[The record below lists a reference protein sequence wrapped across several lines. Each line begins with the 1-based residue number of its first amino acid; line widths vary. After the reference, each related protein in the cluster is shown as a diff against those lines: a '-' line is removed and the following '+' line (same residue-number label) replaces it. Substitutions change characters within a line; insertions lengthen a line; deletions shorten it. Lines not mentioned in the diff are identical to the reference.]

1 MEGSVD
7 MISNKLGA
15 IGQFFFDKETILE
28 GYVSEYL
35 FEKQF
40 LDNKNKD
47 YTHGIW
53 IAQLF
58 KDKKNN
64 DEAANFFFIFKQE
77 LSNFDKKLL
86 SNTDLKKSFMCFHA
100 YEKDNQWWFSD
111 GVKTFNQKEFLQR
124 IKNNRIPKPIDEHEH
139 EHQMTNRK
147 EKCIDFFEEQNILL
161 KIANERHFANDFLSV
176 YFDSVV
182 NIDYL
187 ACGDGGEL
195 DIYEVKF
202 KNESKAGY
210 FGINVGQQKVLKRLS
225 CCNFNIYYVVLYKD
239 KKYSSFHIFD
249 YINASDVPKKW
260 YIGKIDIDNY
270 VGHGTA
276 PDDTSIN
283 GDHPQSHYNYDKSPI
298 LDKGECY
305 ELIMP

>member
-1 MEGSVD
+1 
-7 MISNKLGA
+7 MITNKLGA

-40 LDNKNKD
+40 LNSKNKD

-58 KDKKNN
+58 NNKKNN
-64 DEAANFFFIFKQE
+64 EGVVNYFFIFKQE

-86 SNTDLKKSFMCFHA
+86 SNTELKKIFMCFHA

-111 GVKTFNQKEFLQR
+111 GVQTFNQKEFLQR
-124 IKNNRIPKPIDEHEH
+124 IENNKTPKPIYDY

-147 EKCIDFFEEQNILL
+147 EKCIDYFEEHNILL
-161 KIANERHFANDFLSV
+161 PIANERNFANNFLSV

-187 ACGDGGEL
+187 ACGDNGEI
-195 DIYEVKF
+195 DVYEVKF

-210 FGINVGQQKVLKRLS
+210 FGINIGQQKVLKHLS

-239 KKYSSFHIFD
+239 KRHSDYHIFD
-249 YINASDVPKKW
+249 YINASDIPKKW

-270 VGHGTA
+270 VGDGTA
-276 PDDTSIN
+276 PDDTSIYGN
-283 GDHPQSHYNYDKSPI
+283 RSQQYYNYDKSTI

-305 ELIMP
+305 ELIIP